1 MAQVR
6 RQRWAGAIAVALLL
20 VACSS
25 SDKTKQATSS
35 TDSAG
40 QPVQTSIVV
49 GSDGSSSVVVVPDN
63 GAPDDGGNATPTTQ
77 CPAGAGCV
85 GGVGAPAT
93 IDGNGAVGSFAPAIL
108 QPSLSSEVV
117 VEVRTQSGAA
127 PQQASIDHLTT
138 VLRNVTGKT
147 VTVAGGPG
155 IGGGAQDWSADGL
168 RSTGD
173 GGAAQ
178 GNGRAV
184 LHLLF
189 VHGTF
194 GGDTS
199 VLGVSVRGDVA
210 AVFLDQVSASSTPL
224 VGSSGIET
232 AVVTHEVGHLMGLV
246 DLFLHTGRQDPD
258 HPGHSTDTKSVMYW
272 AVESNLVSQL
282 LQGGPPS
289 NFDSADLADLQTIR
303 NGG

>member
-1 MAQVR
+1 MAEVR
-6 RQRWAGAIAVALLL
+6 RQRWAGAIAVALVV

-25 SDKTKQATSS
+25 SGTTKQATGS
-35 TDSAG
+35 TDASG
-40 QPVQTSIVV
+40 QPVQTSVVV
-49 GSDGSSSVVVVPDN
+49 GPDGSSSIVVAPN
-63 GAPDDGGNATPTTQ
+63 GGGTDGGDGATPPAQCQPGTG
-77 CPAGAGCV
+77 CPAGG
-85 GGVGAPAT
+85 GAPAT
-93 IDGNGAVGSFAPAIL
+93 IDGNGAPGSFAPAIL
-108 QPSLSSEVV
+108 RPSLSSEVV

-127 PQQASIDHLTT
+127 PQQASIDHLTS
-138 VLRNVTGKT
+138 VLRDVTGKT
-147 VTVAGGPG
+147 VTVAGGSS
-155 IGGGAQDWSADGL
+155 IGGGAQDWSADAL

-194 GGDTS
+194 EGNTS

-210 AVFLDQVSASSTPL
+210 AVFVDQVSASSTPL
-224 VGSSGIET
+224 VGSAGIET

-246 DLFLHTGRQDPD
+246 DLFLHTGREDPE
-258 HPGHSTDTKSVMYW
+258 HPGHSTNTKSVMYW

-282 LQGGPPS
+282 LQGGPP
-289 NFDSADLADLQTIR
+289 NTFDSADLTDLQTIR